1 MTLEINKQFTIDA
14 PVERVWSILADDF
27 EHVYDWATG
36 LDSSGPNPKAP
47 RQADGNAGGRVC
59 EVPGFGFTDERV
71 VTYDPERHT
80 IAYSVDA
87 EKVPGFVHDL
97 TNRWT
102 LRSHGASAGAGTAV
116 TMRLSADV
124 TGPLGA
130 IMKPMMRRRFDKLL
144 SAVTTDL
151 TVYAETGKVSDG
163 KARELASQ
171 AA

>member
-1 MTLEINKQFTIDA
+1 MTLEINKQLTIDA

-36 LDSSGPNPKAP
+36 LESSDPNPKAP

-59 EVPGFGFTDERV
+59 EAPGFGFSDERV
-71 VTYDPERHT
+71 VAYEPEQHV

-102 LRSHGASAGAGTAV
+102 LRPHGAGSIAGTAV
-116 TMRLSADV
+116 TMR
-124 TGPLGA
+124 
-130 IMKPMMRRRFDKLL
+130 L

-151 TVYAETGKVSDG
+151 TVYAQTGKVSEG
-163 KARELASQ
+163 KGRELVAD